1 MLITFLSSLKEF
13 FTPKDYRIVS
23 EELEYTVDHDIKYQI
38 EDPFWAEEA
47 HDWDDGILDTYY
59 VKRPKGFRHTVV
71 PQNVMRTIL
80 RIRYYFNGLVY
91 KAISNDISFRPGE
104 EVDDTDMH
112 FSIPI
117 RSAWLVDH
125 DDKPMRNITEKVRR
139 YAGPR
144 NDFHGQ
150 KVPLEDFLYYDRSIL
165 EDLYP
170 SICITNT
177 LGMKKTVSTLNG
189 FITDLR
195 IP

>member
-71 PQNVMRTIL
+71 PQNVTRTIL
-80 RIRYYFNGLVY
+80 RIRYYFNGVVY

>member
-170 SICITNT
+170 SICIMNT